1 MVYGSLTAALVFL
14 YSVYLYSSALLLG
27 AEIAAAWSRPQT
39 ADGEPILTQV
49 KRAVL
54 GLFVRQKES
63 PVDEPMPDTTS
74 DGASGPRS
82 VPRNH

>member
-1 MVYGSLTAALVFL
+1 
-14 YSVYLYSSALLLG
+14 VYLYSSALLLG
-27 AEIAAAWSRPQT
+27 AEVAAAWSRPHT

-63 PVDEPMPDTTS
+63 PASEAVPDS
-74 DGASGPRS
+74 RPDDGAPGQRS
-82 VPRNH
+82 VPPSH